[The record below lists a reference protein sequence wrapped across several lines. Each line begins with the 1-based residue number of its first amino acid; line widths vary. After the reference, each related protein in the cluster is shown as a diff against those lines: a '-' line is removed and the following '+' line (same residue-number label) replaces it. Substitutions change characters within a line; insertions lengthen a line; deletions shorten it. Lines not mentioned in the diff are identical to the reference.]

1 MRGALRAVVASALV
15 VLAAGVL
22 GVSGGSPA
30 QAGWSRSAYVTGTA
44 TAGVLGAVPTV
55 ACGSSGGLLAAN
67 IPITWTA
74 APTGGNALAPQSYT
88 IAWSGSAG
96 SGSTTVAAPA
106 TSGSVTGATLTLL
119 GTSTVTVTANY
130 GTWTSPVSLQTR
142 TITTVLGALS
152 LIVAWTCA

>member
-1 MRGALRAVVASALV
+1 MRRVLRLVALAAVVLT
-15 VLAAGVL
+15 AAGL
-22 GVSGGSPA
+22 IGVSGGAPA
-30 QAGWSRSAYVTGTA
+30 QAGWSRSTYVTATA

-88 IAWSGSAG
+88 IAWSGTAG

-106 TSGSVTGATLTLL
+106 TSGNVTGATLTLL

>member
-1 MRGALRAVVASALV
+1 MRGALRSVAAAVLV
-15 VLAAGVL
+15 LLAAGVL

-30 QAGWSRSAYVTGTA
+30 RAGWSRSVYVTGTMN
-44 TAGVLGAVPTV
+44 AGVLGAVPTV
-55 ACGSSGGLLAAN
+55 ACGSAGGLLAAN

-74 APTGGNALAPQSYT
+74 APTGGNALPPQSYT
-88 IAWSGSAG
+88 ITWTGTAG

-106 TSGSVTGATLTLL
+106 TTGNVTGATLTLL

-130 GTWTSPVSLQTR
+130 GTWTSPVSLQSR

>member
-1 MRGALRAVVASALV
+1 MRRVLRLVALAAVVLT
-15 VLAAGVL
+15 AAGL
-22 GVSGGSPA
+22 IGVSGDAPA
-30 QAGWSRSAYVTGTA
+30 QAGWSRSTYVTATA

-88 IAWSGSAG
+88 IAWSGTAG

-106 TSGSVTGATLTLL
+106 TSGNVTGATLTLL